1 MPTNAFDRLQERGF
15 IYQST
20 HEEIRQHFKEP
31 RKFYVGFDPTADS
44 LHVGSLVP
52 IMAMA
57 HCQQLGHTPI
67 ALVGGATARVGDPSG
82 KTQMRQMLTEET
94 IEENEQGVAAQ
105 LSRYLVLDGVQGIL
119 VNNKHWLMSLS
130 YIEFLRDI
138 GVHFSV
144 NRMLTA
150 ESVKS
155 RLEHGL
161 SFIEFN
167 YMILQA
173 FDFYQLLV
181 DYQCTVQMGG
191 QDQWGNIVAGM
202 ELCRRKQEHRQTFG
216 VTFPLITNSSGSK
229 FGKSE
234 QGNIWLDANR
244 TSVLEFYQFWRNCD
258 DQDVSRFLKLFT
270 FLPLEEIQ
278 QLTAVGSN
286 INRAKEILAY
296 EATALTHGKEA
307 AAKAFATAISQFPP
321 ADPEGL
327 VETSSD
333 VRWVKPGEE
342 VAAPTY
348 RLALSELN
356 QITWPELFER
366 CGLVQSRSEAR
377 RLIEGKGAKYD
388 DQIIDNP
395 RELVQE
401 AHFSQGELTLR
412 KGKKG
417 FMRVVL
423 DS

>member
-1 MPTNAFDRLQERGF
+1 
-15 IYQST
+15 
-20 HEEIRQHFKEP
+20 
-31 RKFYVGFDPTADS
+31 
-44 LHVGSLVP
+44 
-52 IMAMA
+52 
-57 HCQQLGHTPI
+57 
-67 ALVGGATARVGDPSG
+67 
-82 KTQMRQMLTEET
+82 
-94 IEENEQGVAAQ
+94 
-105 LSRYLVLDGVQGIL
+105 
-119 VNNKHWLMSLS
+119 MSLS